1 MIRVLTAAPAE
12 LLKLQAIRSCFLV
25 LGRYVI
31 AALAIAAL
39 QYNVIAWHNLFS
51 ISDCQFP
58 IFRSCHF
65 VFPIG
70 NQQLEIGN
78 SFTRLHPRQYRRPPC
93 GRLHESRSANL
104 SPSQSARST
113 RSPSARCPQASP
125 SRLPAASAPPR

>member
-39 QYNVIAWHNLFS
+39 QYNVIAWHKSFP

-58 IFRSCHF
+58 IADWC
-65 VFPIG
+65 VG
-70 NQQLEIGN
+70 
-78 SFTRLHPRQYRRPPC
+78 
-93 GRLHESRSANL
+93 
-104 SPSQSARST
+104 
-113 RSPSARCPQASP
+113 
-125 SRLPAASAPPR
+125 